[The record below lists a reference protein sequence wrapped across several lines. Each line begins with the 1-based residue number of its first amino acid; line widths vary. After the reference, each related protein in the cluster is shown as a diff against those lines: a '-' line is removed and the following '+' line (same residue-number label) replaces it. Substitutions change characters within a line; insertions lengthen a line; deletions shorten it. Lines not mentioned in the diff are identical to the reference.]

1 MCGECTESCPSG
13 ALAIVGE
20 YMTVAKVLHEVRKDS
35 AFFWRSGGG
44 VTISGGE
51 PAMQDEFVHNLLKE
65 ANDIS
70 IHTAIETC
78 GYVRWEKLEKL
89 VPYTDTFLYDIKH
102 MDSKIHKDL
111 TGVHNEL
118 ILKNARRIAQCSDVE
133 IVFRTPIIPGKN
145 DDIRNLVAIA
155 EYAAHLDVRRWDLL
169 PYHRYGESKYQQI
182 GKDYPLERIE
192 LPDRERM
199 MKILALAKDIFPRV
213 MIENE

>member
-13 ALAIVGE
+13 ALAIIGK

-78 GYVRWEKLEKL
+78 GYVRWAKLEKL

-102 MDSKIHKDL
+102 MDSKVHKDL

-118 ILKNARRIAQCSDVE
+118 ILENARRIAQCSDVE

-155 EYAAHLDVRRWDLL
+155 EYAAHLDVKRWDLL
-169 PYHRYGESKYQQI
+169 PYHRFGESKYQQI